1 MEHTSESGNEVS
13 KIDDWNAHVDAA
25 SAIGIQKNLSV
36 NTSLDFLRV
45 VLCRSLRGET

>member
-25 SAIGIQKNLSV
+25 SAMGI
-36 NTSLDFLRV
+36 
-45 VLCRSLRGET
+45 